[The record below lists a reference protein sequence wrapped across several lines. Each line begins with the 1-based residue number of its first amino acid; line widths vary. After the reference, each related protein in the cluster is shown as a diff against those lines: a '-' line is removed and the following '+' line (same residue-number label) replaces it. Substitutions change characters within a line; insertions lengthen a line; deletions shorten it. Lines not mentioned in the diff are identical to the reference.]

1 MDPKDTPEAKAAAA
15 AAAQQQKPEDDIE
28 IVLRLP
34 LSTVNFTLNT
44 LNKNPLG
51 GDVMSVASLITVIT
65 SQAEAQVREWQA
77 KAASNAT
84 PRAVPVA
91 KKPRK

>member
-1 MDPKDTPEAKAAAA
+1 MDPNDTPEAKAAAA

-34 LSTVNFTLNT
+34 LSTVNFVLNT

-51 GDVMSVASLITVIT
+51 GEVMPVASLITVIT

-77 KAASNAT
+77 KAAGNAT
-84 PRAVPVA
+84 PRAVPA
-91 KKPRK
+91 ARKPRK